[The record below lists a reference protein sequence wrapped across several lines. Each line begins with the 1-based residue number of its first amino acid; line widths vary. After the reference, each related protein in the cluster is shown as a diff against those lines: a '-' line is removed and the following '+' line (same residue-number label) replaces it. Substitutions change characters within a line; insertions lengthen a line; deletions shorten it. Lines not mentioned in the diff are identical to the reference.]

1 MKTTKP
7 LMRFYLK
14 SQKHRILILCVAL
27 STLLIVCMGSS
38 HLPFESP
45 YRLGINTTH
54 SLPNHLFLIH
64 RGEKVTR
71 GDYVCF
77 EWQGAA
83 PDSAI
88 QAPQAPHSTHTPHSP
103 HSPHSPYPASTRFI
117 KIVKGLEG
125 DQVTQSQR
133 EFFVNGVSQGH
144 AKEKDRLGQKLALGP
159 TGVIPTGAL
168 YVWAP
173 HPDSLD
179 SRYELAGW
187 IQHSQII
194 GRAYVIF

>member
-1 MKTTKP
+1 MY
-7 LMRFYLK
+7 FYLK
-14 SQKHRILILCVAL
+14 SQKHRILMLCVAL
-27 STLLIVCMGSS
+27 SSLLIICMGSS
-38 HLPFESP
+38 PLPFESP

-83 PDSAI
+83 PDSSTHP
-88 QAPQAPHSTHTPHSP
+88 PQAPHSTHSSDSP
-103 HSPHSPYPASTRFI
+103 QSPQSPYSPYPASTRFI

-179 SRYELAGW
+179 SRYQLAGW

>member
-27 STLLIVCMGSS
+27 STLLIVFMGSS

-88 QAPQAPHSTHTPHSP
+88 QAP